1 VNPEYSSRARDA
13 GRFLTTHWTVV
24 LRAAQSQAPGGP
36 SALAQMCR
44 LYWYPLY
51 AFVRYRGYSSDDA
64 QDLTQG
70 FFLHLLDHRAL
81 TRVDPLRGKFR
92 TFLLVSLQNFLAT
105 EAERARCLKRGG
117 QMEFIPWDTQSAE
130 ERYRHEPADYLTG
143 EKIFDAR
150 WAMTMLSEAM
160 RRVEEDYAFQGKA
173 ATFEALK
180 AFLDPINS
188 KSPPSYE
195 QAAAALGVSLS
206 AVKTLIHRL
215 RKQFTSFLREEVA
228 CTVSDAAEVDD
239 EIRALCEALIAS
251 EGRLNP

>member
-1 VNPEYSSRARDA
+1 
-13 GRFLTTHWTVV
+13 
-24 LRAAQSQAPGGP
+24 
-36 SALAQMCR
+36 MCR

-130 ERYRHEPADYLTG
+130 ERYRLEPADYLTG

-150 WAMTMLSEAM
+150 WAMTMLAEAM
-160 RRVEEDYAFQGKA
+160 RRLEEDYAFQGKA

-180 AFLDPINS
+180 AFLDPLNS

-206 AVKTLIHRL
+206 AGKTLIHRL

-228 CTVSDAAEVDD
+228 CTVSDPAEVDD
-239 EIRALCEALIAS
+239 EIRALCEALIAC

>member
-1 VNPEYSSRARDA
+1 VNLESDSPARDA
-13 GRFLTTHWTVV
+13 GRFHTTHWTVV
-24 LRAAQSQAPGGP
+24 LRAAQSQVPGGQA
-36 SALAQMCR
+36 ALAQLCR

-51 AFVRYRGYSSDDA
+51 GFVRYRGYSPDDA

-70 FFLHLLDHRAL
+70 FFLHLLGRRVL
-81 TRVDPLRGKFR
+81 SRVDPLKGKFR

-105 EAERARCLKRGG
+105 EVDRARCLKRGG
-117 QMEFIPWDTQSAE
+117 NMEFIPWDTQSAE
-130 ERYRHEPADYLTG
+130 ERYRLEPADYLTG

-150 WAMTMLSEAM
+150 WAMTVLGEAM
-160 RRVEEDYAFQGKA
+160 RRLDEDYTLQGKA
-173 ATFEALK
+173 AIFEALK
-180 AFLDPINS
+180 AFLDPLNS

-195 QAAAALGVSLS
+195 QAAGVLRVSVT

-228 CTVSDAAEVDD
+228 STVSDPREVDD
-239 EIRALCEALIAS
+239 EIRALCEALVAS